1 MGTQT
6 FPTSLGI
13 NLKGKISFVRSFNR
27 IVRVPFYPRSSF
39 VRSYHNYR
47 SRRIVQNVFLVGSAR
62 APQRLGAGQL
72 GWAVTLGPTD
82 SDMSDL
88 QHEDVPRKGSP
99 EREDEG
105 EDGVESV
112 YVSPARPAGG
122 PGARHGA
129 WQRGGQHPEVE
140 EGGGA
145 KGDWRSLACPE
156 PTAHKSRRS
165 VRPRGLVEAARRYV
179 GAASAARAW
188 SPGAQGAGRSVRG
201 NGHSSTASRG
211 GQRSEGHCRHD
222 CRGRARPGWRARSR
236 IRWRHAC
243 HRRSCKDQWHCK
255 QQLTRTRR
263 HRSYSWPAL
272 EAWQCDRRIP
282 GPVHRA
288 SGEARFDGGR
298 ATRAC

>member
-39 VRSYHNYR
+39 VRSYRNYR

-145 KGDWRSLACPE
+145 KGDWRSLAGPE
-156 PTAHKSRRS
+156 PTAHESRRS
-165 VRPRGLVEAARRYV
+165 ARPRGLVEAARRYA
-179 GAASAARAW
+179 GGASAAHAW
-188 SPGAQGAGRSVRG
+188 SPGTWGPGRRSVRG
-201 NGHSSTASRG
+201 NGHSSTVSRG
-211 GQRSEGHCRHD
+211 GRRCAGHGRHD
-222 CRGRARPGWRARSR
+222 CLGRARQRASSR
-236 IRWRHAC
+236 TGGGASTLLHVF
-243 HRRSCKDQWHCK
+243 HRRSRCLAQGPVALQLK
-255 QQLTRTRR
+255 QQRTRT
-263 HRSYSWPAL
+263 HQYRSESWPL
-272 EAWQCDRRIP
+272 GFVSTNI
-282 GPVHRA
+282 H
-288 SGEARFDGGR
+288 
-298 ATRAC
+298 